1 MALMLIL
8 TLICIFNSYPTMGET
23 VKTLFTSQVSK
34 EQSTLET
41 YIVLV
46 NVPDKQEAFGREAV
60 KAYYNSF
67 LPSASRMDY
76 TYHNVVNGFAAR
88 LSAEEVKAME
98 KMDGF
103 VSAWPQKVCTLHTT
117 HSPSFLGLQQNLG
130 VWLGANYGKE
140 VIIGLLDS
148 GITPDHPSF
157 NDEGMS
163 PPPAKWKGKCDF
175 EGKACNKK
183 LIGARSFGGDN
194 LPPID
199 EVLHGTH
206 TSSTAAGNFVSGAN
220 VFGQAN
226 GTASGMAPLAH
237 LAMYKISGKS
247 SRLESVILAAMD
259 AAVEDGVDILSL
271 SLGVGNGSMPFYK
284 DSVALGAFGA
294 TQKGIFVS
302 CSAGNEGPINGLLF
316 NGAPWILTVGASTI
330 DRSIRAT
337 VVLGNNEECDG
348 ESLYQPTDFPATL
361 LPLVYAGANSPDS
374 ALCGAGSLDN
384 TDVKGKVVLCVVGG
398 DMAGVTVKDAGGAAM
413 ILMNQ
418 EIQGYTI
425 ELDAAHNLPATYL
438 SYAAGVKILEYMN
451 STATPM
457 ATIAFK
463 GTFIGGKTA
472 PMVSYFSSRGPN
484 LASPGILKPDI
495 IGPGVNILAAWPFS
509 VENKTDK
516 TKSIFNMISG
526 TSMSCPHLSGIAA
539 LVKSVHPDWS
549 PAAIKSAIM
558 TTADSLNLDQ
568 KPIVDERMLPADLFA
583 TGSGHVNP
591 SKATDPGLVYDIKPD
606 DYIPYLCGLNYSD
619 QQVGIITKSKVN
631 CTEVG
636 SIPEADLNYP
646 SFAITLGYTDQTYTR
661 TVRNVGPAGGFSYR
675 SVIVQPVGVTVTVDP
690 ETLEFSEV
698 NQELTYKVTFSR
710 STGPALAAYVD
721 GFFRWAS
728 VNNKYVVKSPISV
741 KLV

>member
-8 TLICIFNSYPTMGET
+8 TLICIFNSYLTMGDET
-23 VKTLFTSQVSK
+23 VKTQFTSQVSK

-46 NVPDKQEAFGREAV
+46 NVPDIEEAFGREAV

-67 LPSASRMDY
+67 LPAASRMDF

-103 VSAWPQKVCTLHTT
+103 VSAWPQKLFALHTT

-140 VIIGLLDS
+140 VIIGVLDS

-183 LIGARSFGGDN
+183 LIGARSFVGDN
-194 LPPID
+194 MPPID
-199 EVLHGTH
+199 ENGHGTH

-226 GTASGMAPLAH
+226 GTASGMAPFAH
-237 LAMYKISGKS
+237 LAMYKVVGKS
-247 SRLESVILAAMD
+247 GRDESGRGESAILAAMD
-259 AAVEDGVDILSL
+259 AAVEDGVDVLSL
-271 SLGVGNGSMPFYK
+271 SLGVGKGSMPFYF

-302 CSAGNEGPINGLLF
+302 CSAGNSGPKH
-316 NGAPWILTVGASTI
+316 
-330 DRSIRAT
+330 
-337 VVLGNNEECDG
+337 EE
-348 ESLYQPTDFPATL
+348 
-361 LPLVYAGANSPDS
+361 
-374 ALCGAGSLDN
+374 
-384 TDVKGKVVLCVVGG
+384 
-398 DMAGVTVKDAGGAAM
+398 
-413 ILMNQ
+413 
-418 EIQGYTI
+418 QGYTI
-425 ELDAAHNLPATYL
+425 ELDAAHDLPATYV

-451 STATPM
+451 SAATPM
-457 ATIAFK
+457 ATLAFK
-463 GTFIGGKTA
+463 GTVIGGKTA
-472 PMVSYFSSRGPN
+472 PMRYCR
-484 LASPGILKPDI
+484 LAQERAPGLVAGGYKIRIHDHRRFAKPR
-495 IGPGVNILAAWPFS
+495 P
-509 VENKTDK
+509 
-516 TKSIFNMISG
+516 
-526 TSMSCPHLSGIAA
+526 
-539 LVKSVHPDWS
+539 
-549 PAAIKSAIM
+549 
-558 TTADSLNLDQ
+558 NLDQ
-568 KPIVDERMLPADLFA
+568 KPIVDERMFPANLFG

-619 QQVGIITKSKVN
+619 QQVRIITKSKVN

-636 SIPEADLNYP
+636 SIPEAALNYP

-675 SVIVQPVGVTVTVDP
+675 CVIVQPLGVTVTVDP

-710 STGPALAAYVD
+710 STGPAPAYVS
-721 GFFRWAS
+721 GFLRWAS

-741 KLV
+741 KMV

>member
-8 TLICIFNSYPTMGET
+8 TLICIFNSYATMGET
-23 VKTLFTSQVSK
+23 VKALFTSQVSK
-34 EQSTLET
+34 EQRTLET

-67 LPSASRMDY
+67 LPAASRMDH

-88 LSAEEVKAME
+88 LSTEEVKAME
-98 KMDGF
+98 KTDGF
-103 VSAWPQKVCTLHTT
+103 VLAWPQKVFALHTT
-117 HSPSFLGLQQNLG
+117 HSPSFLGLQRNLG
-130 VWLGANYGKE
+130 VWLGANYGKD
-140 VIIGLLDS
+140 VIIGVLDT

-183 LIGARSFGGDN
+183 LIGARSFVVGDN

-199 EVLHGTH
+199 EDGHGTH
-206 TSSTAAGNFVSGAN
+206 TSSTAAGNFVSDAN

-237 LAMYKISGKS
+237 LAMYKVGGQSCCD
-247 SRLESVILAAMD
+247 ESVVLAAMD
-259 AAVEDGVDILSL
+259 AAVEDGVDVLSL
-271 SLGVGNGSMPFYK
+271 SLGYDSMPFY
-284 DSVALGAFGA
+284 SESIALGAFGA

-302 CSAGNEGPINGLLF
+302 CSAGNDGPKYGLLK

-337 VVLGNNEECDG
+337 VVLGNTEECDG
-348 ESLYQPTDFPATL
+348 ESLYQPDDFPANL
-361 LPLVYAGANSPDS
+361 VPLVYAGANSPDS
-374 ALCGAGSLDN
+374 ALCRPGSLDN
-384 TDVKGKVVLCVVGG
+384 IDVKGKVVLCMAGG
-398 DMAGVTVKDAGGAAM
+398 DMAGVTVNDAGGAAM

-418 EIQGYTI
+418 EVHGYTI
-425 ELDAAHNLPATYL
+425 ELDATHNLPATYV

-451 STATPM
+451 STATPV
-457 ATIAFK
+457 ATLAFK
-463 GTFIGGKTA
+463 GTVIGGKTA

-484 LASPGILKPDI
+484 PASPGILKPDI

-509 VENKTDK
+509 VENRADT
-516 TKSIFNMISG
+516 TKSIFNVISG

-539 LVKSVHPDWS
+539 LLKSVHPDWS

-568 KPIVDERMLPADLFA
+568 RPIVDERMLPANLFA

-619 QQVGIITKSKVN
+619 QQVRIITKSKVN

-636 SIPEADLNYP
+636 SIPEANLNYP
-646 SFAITLGYTDQTYTR
+646 SFAITLSYTDQTYTR

-675 SVIVQPVGVTVTVDP
+675 SVIVQPLGVTVTVDP

-710 STGPALAAYVD
+710 STGPALLYVN
-721 GFFRWAS
+721 GFLLWES

>member
-8 TLICIFNSYPTMGET
+8 TLICIFNSYATMGTET
-23 VKTLFTSQVSK
+23 VKTLSTSQVSK

-46 NVPDKQEAFGREAV
+46 NVPDKQEAFGRDAV

-67 LPSASRMDY
+67 LPAASRMDH

-103 VSAWPQKVCTLHTT
+103 VSAWPQKVYTLHTT
-117 HSPSFLGLQQNLG
+117 HSPRFLGLQQNLG

-140 VIIGLLDS
+140 VIIGVLDT

-183 LIGARSFGGDN
+183 LIGARSFVGDN

-199 EVLHGTH
+199 EDGHGTH

-237 LAMYKISGKS
+237 LAMYKLGGKNCCD
-247 SRLESVILAAMD
+247 ESVVLAAMD
-259 AAVEDGVDILSL
+259 AAVEDGVDVLSL
-271 SLGVGNGSMPFYK
+271 SLGYGSMPFY
-284 DSVALGAFGA
+284 SESIALGAFGA

-302 CSAGNEGPINGLLF
+302 CSAGNNGPKYGSLKNV
-316 NGAPWILTVGASTI
+316 APWILTVGASTI

-337 VVLGNNEECDG
+337 VVLGNTEECDG
-348 ESLYQPTDFPATL
+348 ESLYQPGDFPATL
-361 LPLVYAGANSPDS
+361 LPLVYAGANSPAS
-374 ALCGAGSLDN
+374 ALCGNGSLDN
-384 TDVKGKVVLCVVGG
+384 IDVKGKVVLCMAGG
-398 DMAGVTVKDAGGAAM
+398 DMAEVTVKNAGGAAM
-413 ILMNQ
+413 ILMNL
-418 EIQGYTI
+418 EKQGYTI
-425 ELDAAHNLPATYL
+425 TLDGAAHNLPATYV

-457 ATIAFK
+457 ATLAFK
-463 GTFIGGKTA
+463 GTVIGGKTA
-472 PMVSYFSSRGPN
+472 PMIGYFSSRGPN
-484 LASPGILKPDI
+484 RASPGILKPDI

-509 VENKTDK
+509 VQNKTD
-516 TKSIFNMISG
+516 TMKSVFNMISG

-539 LVKSVHPDWS
+539 LIKSVHPDWS

-558 TTADSLNLDQ
+558 TTADSQNLHQ

-636 SIPEADLNYP
+636 RIPEADLNYP
-646 SFAITLGYTDQTYTR
+646 SFAITLSSTDQTYTR
-661 TVRNVGPAGGFSYR
+661 TVTNVGPAGGCSYR
-675 SVIVQPVGVTVTVDP
+675 AVIVQPLGVTVTVDP
-690 ETLEFSEV
+690 ETLEFSKV

-710 STGPALAAYVD
+710 STGPALVAYVD
-721 GFFRWAS
+721 GFLLWAS